1 MGPVLNLRKTLS
13 NWVSKTL
20 ADDPYYLQSHKT
32 KGKTNFEETR
42 QLFRKTTS
50 SPSALTTGL
59 QSSTIA
65 TFSVGT
71 TEKTIMAE
79 KTTEELVKMVNDWAV
94 QRIEDMVKSS
104 GPLNVRFKT
113 LLLLP
118 MNSKNGLKM
127 MGHSTLRSC
136 LWRGMTPK

>member
-13 NWVSKTL
+13 NWVSKIL
-20 ADDPYYLQSHKT
+20 AEALSAFIKRRAKLILKKPDSYS
-32 KGKTNFEETR
+32 E
-42 QLFRKTTS
+42 TTS
-50 SPSALTTGL
+50 SPKPLTTGL
-59 QSSTIA
+59 HSSTIA

-104 GPLNVRFKT
+104 DTTQRQVQDALALADEFQEWFEDDGSPDIEIMSMERY
-113 LLLLP
+113 
-118 MNSKNGLKM
+118 
-127 MGHSTLRSC
+127 
-136 LWRGMTPK
+136 